1 MWFPISLPWET
12 CGFLAV
18 SLMLTLGNMRFLVVF
33 FKFPFVTLR
42 YPYSIQ
48 SVSIWETQCKVSASF
63 YPREPRKVESRSF
76 PFCWNY
82 NDSSIFSSRN
92 HREPCWEPGVSKVF
106 TYCFLTRGNFFFQPM
121 KVLFFRGLG
130 IVSWEICNSLTFF
143 GDLITLLHFLYDTWM
158 CKGNPRNLHHEWPS
172 MNNDVWA
179 VIHPCQ
185 KLTMNSRNDRRFIVA
200 FWLRKEYFFKK
211 EHI

>member
-1 MWFPISLPWET
+1 MPDLLAIYGDICGKRWISMWFPISLPWET

-18 SLMLTLGNMRFLVVF
+18 SLMLTLGNTRFLVVF

-92 HREPCWEPGVSKVF
+92 HREPCWGFQGVYILFPNK
-106 TYCFLTRGNFFFQPM
+106 G
-121 KVLFFRGLG
+121 KLFF
-130 IVSWEICNSLTFF
+130 STNESSFF
-143 GDLITLLHFLYDTWM
+143 SGT
-158 CKGNPRNLHHEWPS
+158 KG
-172 MNNDVWA
+172 
-179 VIHPCQ
+179 
-185 KLTMNSRNDRRFIVA
+185 
-200 FWLRKEYFFKK
+200 
-211 EHI
+211 